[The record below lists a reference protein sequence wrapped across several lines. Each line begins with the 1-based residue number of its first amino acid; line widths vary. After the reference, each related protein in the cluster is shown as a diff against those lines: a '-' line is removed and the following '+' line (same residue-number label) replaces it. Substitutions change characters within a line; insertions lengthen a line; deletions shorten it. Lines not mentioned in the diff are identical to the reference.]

1 MPHYHYDT
9 PKLSQR
15 VKACRDQQNEYRHRN
30 STQQQQQHVKCAR
43 VPQLTVWKP
52 AAWRWRRYRAVV
64 QAWSIATGETCV
76 RLRRLLRFQARSRL
90 SLTVV
95 HKPHLCLPVP
105 RRHSQQGPST
115 FQPPRLPLRSAQQYR
130 YAHILQPRRLMLRP
144 SQHSSWSAA
153 SQRARTSRAL
163 RNRGKLPYTL
173 SHPLLPAWSVA
184 AKNCDRFYPTRYY
197 HTQQDSFGTTVITP
211 HVITPLPYTTRG
223 GE

>member
-1 MPHYHYDT
+1 M
-9 PKLSQR
+9 
-15 VKACRDQQNEYRHRN
+15 KACRDQQNEYWYRN
-30 STQQQQQHVKCAR
+30 STAAAAAHQIRERTTTYLMETNIMEVEKVQSRSASVVHRNGQNVSPAQATAA
-43 VPQLTVWKP
+43 VPG
-52 AAWRWRRYRAVV
+52 
-64 QAWSIATGETCV
+64 SIASFFLPSCTNHMCASRCRGFHS
-76 RLRRLLRFQARSRL
+76 RR
-90 SLTVV
+90 
-95 HKPHLCLPVP
+95 
-105 RRHSQQGPST
+105 PSI

-184 AKNCDRFYPTRYY
+184 AKTCNCFYLTRYD
-197 HTQQDSFGTTVITP
+197 HTQQDLFEITVITP
-211 HVITPLPYTTRG
+211 HVITPLRYTTRG